1 MYSDNQLCLF
11 YITPRT
17 NKLIVEEDIGIVL
30 VNGGT
35 ELIDDVMV
43 EVVDLVAV
51 TDTTKSISKSPLLVY
66 SVLPNASFFNF

>member
-1 MYSDNQLCLF
+1 MYNDNQLCLF
-11 YITPRT
+11 NITQRT

-43 EVVDLVAV
+43 EVVDLVV
-51 TDTTKSISKSPLLVY
+51 VSDTTKSISKSLQLV
-66 SVLPNASFFNF
+66 

>member
-1 MYSDNQLCLF
+1 MIISCAFF

-66 SVLPNASFFNF
+66 SVPPNASFF